1 MLKKLIAFLTAVVMV
16 TSVASIPV
24 LTSYADTNST
34 TEKRV
39 MEKLDRGTVAV
50 KTNGGVYL
58 SWRLLGTESLT
69 NQAFDI
75 YRDSEKIYTTGEH
88 DATCY
93 TDSKGTADNKYTVVP
108 KGEAID
114 KTEAVDVWT
123 TNTTY
128 KGRSVA
134 YKDIAFNVP
143 DGGKTPTDEEYT
155 YTANDMSV
163 GDLDGDG
170 EYEYIV
176 KWDPSNSKDN
186 SVKGYTGNVYLDA
199 YELDGTLLW
208 RIDLGVNI
216 RAGAHYTQY
225 MVYDFDGDG
234 KSEVILKTAPGSKDG
249 EGNYVSKAGKNI
261 TKGDD
266 KKDYRNSSGLL
277 MGKDGGP
284 EYLTVFN
291 GETGAAMQ
299 TVDFD
304 PPRSILTSSEWGD
317 SYANRSERYLAAVAY
332 LDGVHPSVVMT
343 RGYYTYVYAA
353 AYTWDG
359 TDLKE
364 QWLSTNTPTEENGGT
379 GCTVKYADG
388 TSKNNTNKTLYA
400 QGAHSVSVADVDN
413 DGYDE
418 IIFGS
423 AVLDHDGTVLT
434 YDGRGHGDAEHV
446 SDFDNDGK

>member
-1 MLKKLIAFLTAVVMV
+1 
-16 TSVASIPV
+16 
-24 LTSYADTNST
+24 
-34 TEKRV
+34 
-39 MEKLDRGTVAV
+39 
-50 KTNGGVYL
+50 
-58 SWRLLGTESLT
+58 
-69 NQAFDI
+69 
-75 YRDSEKIYTTGEH
+75 
-88 DATCY
+88 
-93 TDSKGTADNKYTVVP
+93 
-108 KGEAID
+108 
-114 KTEAVDVWT
+114 
-123 TNTTY
+123 
-128 KGRSVA
+128 
-134 YKDIAFNVP
+134 
-143 DGGKTPTDEEYT
+143 
-155 YTANDMSV
+155 
-163 GDLDGDG
+163 
-170 EYEYIV
+170 
-176 KWDPSNSKDN
+176 
-186 SVKGYTGNVYLDA
+186 
-199 YELDGTLLW
+199 
-208 RIDLGVNI
+208 
-216 RAGAHYTQY
+216 
-225 MVYDFDGDG
+225 
-234 KSEVILKTAPGSKDG
+234 
-249 EGNYVSKAGKNI
+249 
-261 TKGDD
+261 
-266 KKDYRNSSGLL
+266 